1 MGDKIKVQYF
11 PNILLKMIDC
21 IKKFAKENNVPIML
35 DDGINF
41 LINYIKE
48 NEIKSILEVGSAIGF
63 SAIMMASVAED
74 IMVDTIEIDEERYEL
89 ARKNIKSFNLVS
101 RINIYNTDALK
112 FVSEKKYDLI
122 FIDAAKA
129 QYKKYMEYFL
139 GNLKDEGVF
148 IFDNMNF
155 HGMVDDYE
163 SIKNRN
169 TRSLV
174 KKIKKFRDEI
184 LNDTNYDVV
193 FKKNVGDGVI
203 IAKIKKYV

>member
-1 MGDKIKVQYF
+1 MYF
-11 PNILLKMIDC
+11 PNILLKMIDS

-35 DDGINF
+35 DDGISF

-48 NEIKSILEVGSAIGF
+48 KEIKNILEVGSAIGF
-63 SAIMMASVAED
+63 SAIMMATVSND
-74 IMVDTIEIDEERYEL
+74 IIVDTIEIDTGRFEI
-89 ARKNIKSFNLVS
+89 AKKNIKSFNLDS
-101 RINIYNTDALK
+101 RINIYNTDALE

-129 QYKKYMEYFL
+129 QYKRYMEYFL
-139 GNLKDEGVF
+139 NNLKDDGVF

-155 HGMVDDYE
+155 HGMVDNFE

-174 KKIKKFRDEI
+174 KKIKRFKDEI
-184 LNDTNYDVV
+184 LDDENYEVI
-193 FKKNVGDGVI
+193 FEKNIGDGII
-203 IAKIKKYV
+203 IAKYKRYV

>member
-1 MGDKIKVQYF
+1 
-11 PNILLKMIDC
+11 MIDC

>member
-1 MGDKIKVQYF
+1 
-11 PNILLKMIDC
+11 MIDS

-35 DDGINF
+35 DDGISF

-48 NEIKSILEVGSAIGF
+48 KEIKNILEVGSAIGF
-63 SAIMMASVAED
+63 SAIMMATVSND
-74 IMVDTIEIDEERYEL
+74 IIVDTIEIDTERFEI
-89 ARKNIKSFNLVS
+89 AKKNIKSFNLDS
-101 RINIYNTDALK
+101 RINIYNTDALE

-129 QYKKYMEYFL
+129 QYKRYMEYFL
-139 GNLKDEGVF
+139 NNLKDDGVF

-155 HGMVDDYE
+155 HGMVDNFE

-174 KKIKKFRDEI
+174 KKIKRFKDEI
-184 LNDTNYDVV
+184 LDDENYEVI
-193 FKKNVGDGVI
+193 FEKNIGDGII
-203 IAKIKKYV
+203 IAKYKRYV

>member
-1 MGDKIKVQYF
+1 MYF
-11 PNILLKMIDC
+11 PNILLKMIDS

-35 DDGINF
+35 DDGISF

-48 NEIKSILEVGSAIGF
+48 KEIKNILEVGSAIGF
-63 SAIMMASVAED
+63 SAIMMATVSND
-74 IMVDTIEIDEERYEL
+74 IIVDTIEIDTERFEI
-89 ARKNIKSFNLVS
+89 AKKNIKSFNLDS
-101 RINIYNTDALK
+101 RINIYNTDALE

-129 QYKKYMEYFL
+129 QYKRYMEYFL
-139 GNLKDEGVF
+139 NNLKDDGVF

-155 HGMVDDYE
+155 HGMVDNFE

-174 KKIKKFRDEI
+174 KKIKRFKDEI
-184 LNDTNYDVV
+184 LDDENYEVI
-193 FKKNVGDGVI
+193 FEKNIGDGII
-203 IAKIKKYV
+203 IAKYKRYV